1 MISPGCLVT
10 IKTTHTWTY
19 PEYPGCQLSRLYGD
33 LVKIQR
39 PVLCL
44 AVIEDMVFVL
54 DSFTGKVFWLRKTC
68 VNTQKKLK

>member
-33 LVKIQR
+33 LIKIQR

-44 AVIEDMVFVL
+44 AVIEDMVLVV
-54 DSFTGKVFWLRKTC
+54 SSVTGKVFWIQKLACVFKRK
-68 VNTQKKLK
+68 